1 MIHFGGTGV
10 GWWDKI
16 SGKRIPIPLCPK
28 KKNEK
33 TFYLWKI
40 HFIYFNL
47 QPSSIFHFYF
57 AIHYIKIILYFNV
70 HKQVVSCKKKHT
82 QCFIGYVNNHDTLAC
97 CTWKKK
103 KKNCFAK
110 WIARCMVFVCVSF
123 NSVIFSSSSFLEYLN
138 SVIYFAFFEVLSNS
152 MRMLLQL
159 VYTYKYFH
167 NYWYDL

>member
-1 MIHFGGTGV
+1 MAKT
-10 GWWDKI
+10 
-16 SGKRIPIPLCPK
+16 K
-28 KKNEK
+28 K
-33 TFYLWKI
+33 
-40 HFIYFNL
+40 HFIYEK
-47 QPSSIFHFYF
+47 SIFFFLIYNPPLYFIFYF

-82 QCFIGYVNNHDTLAC
+82 QCFIGYVNIHDTLIQHVVL
-97 CTWKKK
+97 KKK
-103 KKNCFAK
+103 KILLCK
-110 WIARCMVFVCVSF
+110 MDYFVCVCVCF

-167 NYWYDL
+167 NY